1 MPRFLSLRAACR
13 ADALPSSFPRTP
25 WRRRPGSDPSRN
37 KGSIY
42 FGFCQGRD
50 AENFGPMSR
59 GDAPQSKRMTAL
71 GSNRSAPA
79 VADRFW
85 RIARLHGWPRK
96 GSKCEP
102 KPPFYCECG
111 IGFTARSCLRTISL
125 RTITSGRV
133 AGVPAPKRRTL
144 PVLQGHGFRAA
155 IRARAGRLAS
165 RVEVGQA
172 VGDAGQAVIGQ
183 KAPRRRWNVFPDAA
197 VTPRSGR
204 CARPTMPTL

>member
-1 MPRFLSLRAACR
+1 MLSLF
-13 ADALPSSFPRTP
+13 LFPERP
-25 WRRRPGSDPSRN
+25 GPRPGSVPGRN
-37 KGSIY
+37 KVSIN

-59 GDAPQSKRMTAL
+59 GGAPQSKPMTL
-71 GSNRSAPA
+71 WDQNRSAPA

-85 RIARLHGWPRK
+85 RIARLHGWPRE

-111 IGFTARSCLRTISL
+111 IGFTARSGLRTISL

-155 IRARAGRLAS
+155 IIAQAIRARAARLAS

-172 VGDAGQAVIGQ
+172 VGDAGGQAVIGQ